1 MNRGASMSDVC
12 RLCLSKLAALMASHK
27 QPNAQRTHGAAQMP
41 RASARWRNMNTLTR
55 LLHPTE
61 LPMLNPL
68 LRLYRSVQKL
78 IEQISEDWAVNH
90 RDWTMPGF
98 RAIAVHRF
106 GTWVLNKRP
115 GMLRTVLLGFYR
127 MLYRYI
133 RNTYGIEIPLTVVLG
148 RRLLLAHQNGLV
160 FHWKTVVGDDCL
172 IRHNATIGAGYGGA
186 KTLHK
191 GPHLEN
197 RVEVGPGAVIFAAVT
212 VGEGAVLG
220 PNVVV
225 MSDVPAGAR
234 VFAEAPRMI
243 RLPHVSRTP
252 APLKTMPQHM

>member
-1 MNRGASMSDVC
+1 
-12 RLCLSKLAALMASHK
+12 
-27 QPNAQRTHGAAQMP
+27 MP

-68 LRLYRSVQKL
+68 LRLYRSVQEL

-106 GTWVLNKRP
+106 GTWVSNKRP
-115 GMLRTVLLGFYR
+115 GMLRTVLLRLYR
-127 MLYRYI
+127 MLYRYV

-191 GPHLEN
+191 GPHLGN

-243 RLPHVSRTP
+243 RLPNVSRTL